1 MDSST
6 DSFEEVEESMLEL
19 VQRAEA
25 FLSTFPSTSGGSSSR
40 NSSFGTSISSGASS
54 SGDIDRTVDD
64 SMTTAGDSSLRSI
77 SSLHDSSRADYSG
90 DVSDVSLI
98 SGSSLNSAHH
108 SSMNTSESFG
118 NNSSELS
125 SVSSVQRTLSED
137 CILVP
142 DVPVPVID
150 LCTLQVQRANRTPQN
165 DYFIPIVDLLDD
177 SVNEAA
183 TPGSSEFRLPVVF
196 DDNQAGP
203 LAEQSKVGAVLN
215 LSRSSDGG
223 GHEQAITLTCPI
235 CFESI
240 FSQQAAST
248 ICGHLFCHACI
259 TKEINLR
266 KQCPMCK
273 RNLVRSHIHP
283 IYCN

>member
-25 FLSTFPSTSGGSSSR
+25 FLSTFPSTSGGSGSS
-40 NSSFGTSISSGASS
+40 NSSFGTSISSVASGS
-54 SGDIDRTVDD
+54 DINRTVDD

-90 DVSDVSLI
+90 DVSDASLI

-177 SVNEAA
+177 SLNEAA
-183 TPGSSEFRLPVVF
+183 AAPGSS
-196 DDNQAGP
+196 DNQAGP
-203 LAEQSKVGAVLN
+203 LAKQSKEGAVLN